1 LADPPTEKSPRK
13 EELEAA
19 IQSPEL
25 VHRHHAVPQAQ
36 PFGVTNGKFAMWL
49 FLGSDGMSFMGLIA
63 TYVALRLG
71 NLDTWP
77 DPTKILNIPLTA
89 LNTFILICSSVTMV
103 KAFAAAQEG
112 NVAGLKKWLAFTMLG
127 GMIFLGIQAYEYYHL
142 IHIGLTPTALPTDA
156 KYELLPN
163 ASTLFGATFYACTCF
178 HGCHVLSGVIYIGV
192 SLLFVTR
199 GKWSTGSVEILG
211 LYWHFVDLVWIVI
224 FTIIYLF

>member
-1 LADPPTEKSPRK
+1 M
-13 EELEAA
+13 
-19 IQSPEL
+19 
-25 VHRHHAVPQAQ
+25 VHRHHAVPPAQ

-71 NLDTWP
+71 NLATWP
-77 DPTKILNIPLTA
+77 DPTTILNIPLTA

-142 IHIGLTPTALPTDA
+142 THEGLYPWALTGTFLEENPG
-156 KYELLPN
+156 K
-163 ASTLFGATFYACTCF
+163 SSLFGATFYACTCF
-178 HGCHVLSGVIYIGV
+178 HGFHVLSGVIYLGLT
-192 SLLFVTR
+192 LLFVTR
-199 GKWSTGSVEILG
+199 GKWSQSSIEIVG

>member
-1 LADPPTEKSPRK
+1 M
-13 EELEAA
+13 EAA

-25 VHRHHAVPQAQ
+25 VHRHHPLPQAQ

-63 TYVALRLG
+63 TYIALRLG
-71 NLDTWP
+71 NLATWP
-77 DPTKILNIPLTA
+77 DPTQILNIPLTA

-127 GMIFLGIQAYEYYHL
+127 GTIFLGIQAYEYYHL
-142 IHIGLTPTALPTDA
+142 IHDGVTPTTLPEKFA
-156 KYELLPN
+156 G

-178 HGCHVLSGVIYIGV
+178 HGCHVLSGVIYLGLT
-192 SLLFVTR
+192 LLFVTR
-199 GKWSTGSVEILG
+199 GKWSTSSIEIVG

>member
-1 LADPPTEKSPRK
+1 M
-13 EELEAA
+13 EAA
-19 IQSPEL
+19 IQSPEM
-25 VHRHHAVPQAQ
+25 VHRHHAAPPAQ

-71 NLDTWP
+71 NLATWP
-77 DPTKILNIPLTA
+77 DPTTILNIPLTA

-103 KAFAAAQEG
+103 KAFVAAQEG

-127 GMIFLGIQAYEYYHL
+127 GTIFLGIQAYEYYHL
-142 IHIGLTPTALPTDA
+142 THEGLFPWALEGHYLEKNPG
-156 KYELLPN
+156 
-163 ASTLFGATFYACTCF
+163 ASSLFGATFYACTCF
-178 HGCHVLSGVIYIGV
+178 HGCHVLSGVIYLGLT
-192 SLLFVTR
+192 LLFVTR
-199 GKWSTGSVEILG
+199 GKWSQSSIEIVG